1 MDPLKILIVDDEF
14 QNRDILRTRLEQ
26 AGYAVSE
33 AVNGDEA
40 IDKATQDDFRLII
53 LDLMMPKKDG
63 WEVLKILRANSKTKE
78 VPVIVLSA
86 RTQPIDE
93 MRSWENGT
101 SEFLSK
107 PMDQGD
113 LLAAVRR
120 LTGVEKGS

>member
-63 WEVLKILRANSKTKE
+63 WEVLKILRASPKTKE
-78 VPVIVLSA
+78 TPVIILTA

>member
-1 MDPLKILIVDDEF
+1 MDPLKILIVDDDF

-33 AVNGDEA
+33 AVNGEDALERA
-40 IDKATQDDFRLII
+40 AKEDFLLIV

-63 WEVLKILRANSKTKE
+63 WEVLKILRASPKTKE
-78 VPVIVLSA
+78 TPVIILTA

-101 SEFLSK
+101 NEFLPK
-107 PMDQGD
+107 PMNHED

-120 LTGVEKGS
+120 LTEGSKEA